1 MTRCVAGGSLV
12 GLRATAAAV
21 ALVGAL
27 TSAGQSRAGELVV
40 YSSIDPEEV
49 AVYRDGF
56 KKAHPDIDLQIQ
68 RSSTGT
74 TTARIIAEKDN
85 PKHDVIFRLA
95 NTSLILFSQMGVLYP
110 YKPIGVEKL
119 DPRFTDHRNDPPHWV
134 GHDAYMAAI
143 CYNTV
148 EAKKLGL
155 PKPTSWQDFINPI
168 YRNQLAAPNPKASG
182 TGFINLAT
190 FWHLWGEDKA
200 FAYMDQLNENMKFY
214 LNSGSAPCVKAGS
227 GEVPIAMSWDYRATK
242 LINEGAPIEFLVM
255 KEGMG
260 WDLEGSAIMKAAET
274 RGRLADAKTFI
285 DWTISDDA
293 MRLYNKTF
301 AIIGRPDLAQ
311 AEKGRV
317 ANPMEVVVDYDF
329 EKIAENRN
337 RLIEKWI
344 SRYEGKVQN

>member
-1 MTRCVAGGSLV
+1 MIPYSGCGRLKS
-12 GLRATAAAV
+12 RAVTLATVLA
-21 ALVGAL
+21 AL
-27 TSAGQSRAGELVV
+27 TISAIPSRAGELIV

-56 KKAHPDIDLQIQ
+56 ANAHPEINLQIQ

-74 TTARIIAEKDN
+74 TTARIVAEKDN

-95 NTSLILFSQMGVLYP
+95 NTSLILFAQMGILHP
-110 YKPIGVEKL
+110 YKPAGIEKL
-119 DPRFTDHRNDPPHWV
+119 HPRFTDHRNNPPQWV
-134 GHDAYMAAI
+134 GHNAYMAAI

-148 EAKKLGL
+148 ESKKHDL
-155 PKPTSWQDFINPI
+155 PKPVSWQDFIKPV
-168 YRNQLAAPNPKASG
+168 YRTQLAAPNPKASG
-182 TGFINLAT
+182 TGFINLAA

-200 FAYMDQLNENMKFY
+200 FAYMDALNENMKFY
-214 LNSGSAPCVKAGS
+214 LNSGSAPCVKAAS

-255 KEGMG
+255 QEGMG
-260 WDLEGSAIMKAAET
+260 WDLEGSAIMKAAEA
-274 RGRLADAKTFI
+274 RGRLEDAKKFI

-311 AEKGRV
+311 PEKGRIT
-317 ANPMEVVVDYDF
+317 NPMDAVVDYDF
-329 EKIAENRN
+329 EKIADNRN
-337 RLIEKWI
+337 RLIEKWL